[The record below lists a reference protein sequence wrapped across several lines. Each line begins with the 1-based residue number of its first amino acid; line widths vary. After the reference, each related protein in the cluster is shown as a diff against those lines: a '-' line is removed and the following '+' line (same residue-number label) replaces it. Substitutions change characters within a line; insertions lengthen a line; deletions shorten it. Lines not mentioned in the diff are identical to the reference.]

1 LSFLPFVELAQESIQ
16 FIHHK
21 KPHPCKRRKDAA
33 PITQEIKITRGLDF
47 ANPNNLLALRSVTHP
62 AI

>member
-1 LSFLPFVELAQESIQ
+1 VELDQESIQ
-16 FIHHK
+16 FIDQE

-33 PITQEIKITRGLDF
+33 PITQEIKITRGLAF
-47 ANPNNLLALRSVTHP
+47 AHAKNFLALRSVTHP

>member
-1 LSFLPFVELAQESIQ
+1 VELAQESIQ
-16 FIHHK
+16 FIDQE

-33 PITQEIKITRGLDF
+33 PITQEIKITRGLAF
-47 ANPNNLLALRSVTHP
+47 AHSNNFLALRSVTHP